1 MKTTY
6 VSFPGWIK
14 TTRLQTVVIVVV
26 ATQIRLARTTPVA
39 LQRLYC
45 VLSKFG
51 GAVAGTTQSTETPTI
66 THSDLTTSRT
76 VRKILRDIRR
86 REVPIK

>member
-6 VSFPGWIK
+6 PFRVGSKQHP
-14 TTRLQTVVIVVV
+14 RLQTVVVVV
-26 ATQIRLARTTPVA
+26 AAQIRLAWTATVA

-51 GAVAGTTQSTETPTI
+51 SAVADTTQSTETPTI
-66 THSDLTTSRT
+66 THSDLTT
-76 VRKILRDIRR
+76 
-86 REVPIK
+86 